1 MARTKVSQLPR
12 IDDRS
17 QLTADDLILVNDG
30 NTTKTIPAQIL
41 SNRGGTGYTHTGA
54 FAGKPVDNSYV
65 WEAGEGI
72 RYTQT
77 DVDAGRWRT
86 LSLDRTVHLAV
97 DQPYWT
103 DPTPC
108 DRDWET

>member
-72 RYTQT
+72 CIYF
-77 DVDAGRWRT
+77 VDTNTNSISKTMSNPIGVNKLREE
-86 LSLDRTVHLAV
+86 LLI
-97 DQPYWT
+97 
-103 DPTPC
+103 
-108 DRDWET
+108 E